1 MKITQ
6 KHLRIISGILVI
18 AGALIAI
25 IFESAVMNYVG
36 IGICIVGMILLAPWI
51 KDEEK

>member
-18 AGALIAI
+18 AGALVAI

-51 KDEEK
+51 KEEKE

>member
-6 KHLRIISGILVI
+6 KHLRIISGFIVIVGAVI
-18 AGALIAI
+18 AIL
-25 IFESAVMNYVG
+25 FESAVMNYLG

-51 KDEEK
+51 KNKKE